1 MLLGGIECG
10 GTKMVCAIGDENGR
24 IIEKQTIPTE
34 SPDIT
39 MPLIVNYFKSF
50 PIIAM
55 GVASFGPIDLRRK
68 SPTYGYITSST
79 KLYWRNYNLLGELK
93 KEFNIPFG
101 LDTDVNGA
109 VLGEVTYGSMKGIT
123 NGLYM
128 TVGTGIGIGVYAN
141 GALVHGMLHPEGGH
155 VTVKRHPEDTFYG
168 NCVYHGDCLEGMA
181 SGSALDERFGIQAAK
196 VSMDN
201 YAWKFE
207 SYYLAQAIMDY
218 ILILSPEKI
227 VLGGGVMNRKELF
240 PMIRA
245 DVESLLG
252 GYLHTY
258 QLEHIDDYIIPSSLG
273 GDQGVMGCM
282 KLAFDA
288 AAAS

>member
-1 MLLGGIECG
+1 
-10 GTKMVCAIGDENGR
+10 
-24 IIEKQTIPTE
+24 
-34 SPDIT
+34 
-39 MPLIVNYFKSF
+39 
-50 PIIAM
+50 
-55 GVASFGPIDLRRK
+55 
-68 SPTYGYITSST
+68 
-79 KLYWRNYNLLGELK
+79 
-93 KEFNIPFG
+93 
-101 LDTDVNGA
+101 
-109 VLGEVTYGSMKGIT
+109 
-123 NGLYM
+123 
-128 TVGTGIGIGVYAN
+128 
-141 GALVHGMLHPEGGH
+141 
-155 VTVKRHPEDTFYG
+155 
-168 NCVYHGDCLEGMA
+168 
-181 SGSALDERFGIQAAK
+181 
-196 VSMDN
+196 
-201 YAWKFE
+201 
-207 SYYLAQAIMDY
+207 MDY